1 MKYSTII
8 ISLILTLLFSEDT
21 KSQSI
26 QSSKT
31 LTSAE
36 LLKDFEVLKG
46 VLQNYHPGLYRF
58 QDSLTV
64 AKHFDNLELQ
74 LKRDLSLSEAYLLLS
89 RFTSS
94 LKCGHT
100 FCSFYNQSGATKD
113 SLFNKKDKVPF
124 TFFLFDGKMFV
135 EKNVSE
141 TEELK
146 KGTQVLEINNIP
158 VAFIIDTLI
167 QYVKGDGN
175 NNLKR
180 LNDLNLS
187 GLGKFEAF
195 DIFYPL
201 LFPPINNSYSLK
213 IKQPAK
219 TDILTLNVNPISRTE
234 RFGLIENKY
243 GKQPSTLDDLWSF
256 KILNNETG
264 YLKIGTFVT
273 NKLTID
279 WKKFLNNAFD
289 ELTEKNIENL
299 IIDIRGNEGGND
311 EVNLVLGKK
320 LAKSQI
326 AFPAFKE
333 LLRYENI
340 SEEFRPYLNTWDE
353 SFYNRSGQLIKL
365 ENGFYTWKKDR
376 GNSMIKQNSK
386 AFQGNTYLLVDAAN
400 SSATFFLAAGLQQN
414 KIATIVGSETGGNL
428 KGTNGGQL
436 FFLWLPNSK
445 IEIDIPL
452 IGYYPLTEQPDKG
465 ITPDVEIK
473 PSISDMLSNKDIVL
487 EKTLELIKSK

>member
-1 MKYSTII
+1 MKRYYII
-8 ISLILTLLFSEDT
+8 ILILLFSAT
-21 KSQSI
+21 GKPQSI
-26 QSSKT
+26 QSSRT
-31 LTSAE
+31 LTSTE

-46 VLQNYHPGLYRF
+46 VLLNYHPGLYRF
-58 QDSLTV
+58 QDSSTI
-64 AKHFDNLELQ
+64 AKLFTNLEQQ
-74 LKRDLSLSEAYLLLS
+74 LKSDLSLSEAYLLFS
-89 RFTSS
+89 KFTAS

-100 FCSFYNQSGATKD
+100 FCSFYNQSGSTKD

-124 TFFLFDGKMFV
+124 TFFLFNKKMFI
-135 EKNVSE
+135 EKNISNN
-141 TEELK
+141 EELK
-146 KGTQVLEINNIP
+146 QGTEVLEINNVPI
-158 VAFIIDTLI
+158 AIIIDTLI

-195 DIFYPL
+195 DVFYPL
-201 LFPPINNSYSLK
+201 LFPPTNNSYSLK
-213 IKQPAK
+213 IKQ
-219 TDILTLNVNPISRTE
+219 TDQTSILTINVNPVSRSE
-234 RFGLIENKY
+234 RFSLIESKY

-256 KILNNETG
+256 KILNDETG

-279 WKKFLNNAFD
+279 WKRFLNNAFD
-289 ELTEKNIENL
+289 ELDEKNIHNL
-299 IIDIRGNEGGND
+299 IIDIRGNEGGDD

-320 LAKSQI
+320 LAKKQI
-326 AFPAFKE
+326 EFPAYKE
-333 LLRYENI
+333 LFRYETV
-340 SEEFRPYLNTWDE
+340 SDELRPYLNTWDK

-365 ENGFYTWKKDR
+365 ENGFYTLRKDR
-376 GNSMIKQNSK
+376 GNSIIKQNSK

-400 SSATFFLAAGLQQN
+400 SSATFFLTAGLQQN

-465 ITPDVEIK
+465 INPDVEITLT
-473 PSISDMLSNKDIVL
+473 ISDILSYKDKAL
-487 EKTLELIKSK
+487 EKTLELIKKK

>member
-1 MKYSTII
+1 MVFI
-8 ISLILTLLFSEDT
+8 LLFSVT
-21 KSQSI
+21 GKPQSI

-31 LTSAE
+31 LTSKE

-46 VLQNYHPGLYRF
+46 ALLNYHPGLYRF
-58 QDSLTV
+58 QDSSTV
-64 AKHFDNLELQ
+64 AKHFANLERQ
-74 LKRDLSLSEAYLLLS
+74 LKRDLSLSEAYLLFS
-89 RFTSS
+89 KFTAT

-100 FCSFYNQSGATKD
+100 FCSFYNQSGSIKD

-124 TFFLFDGKMFV
+124 TFFLFDKKMFI
-135 EKNVSE
+135 EKTVSGN
-141 TEELK
+141 EELK
-146 KGTQVLEINNIP
+146 QGTEVLEINNVS
-158 VAFIIDTLI
+158 VAIIIDTLI

-180 LNDLNLS
+180 LIDLNLT

-201 LFPPINNSYSLK
+201 LFPLTNNSYSIK
-213 IKQPAK
+213 IKPSDQ
-219 TDILTLNVNPISRTE
+219 TNILTLNVNPVSRSE
-234 RFGLIENKY
+234 RFTLIESKY

-279 WKKFLNNAFD
+279 WKKYLNNAFD
-289 ELTEKNIENL
+289 ELTEKNIQNL
-299 IIDIRGNEGGND
+299 IIDIRGNEGGDD
-311 EVNLVLGKK
+311 EVNLVLGKR
-320 LAKSQI
+320 LAKKQI
-326 AFPAFKE
+326 EFPAFKE
-333 LLRYENI
+333 LLRYENV
-340 SEEFRPYLNTWDE
+340 SDEFRPHLNTWDK
-353 SFYNRSGQLIKL
+353 SFYNRIGQLIKQD
-365 ENGFYTWKKDR
+365 NGFYTWKKDR
-376 GNSMIKQNSK
+376 GNSIIKQNSK

-400 SSATFFLAAGLQQN
+400 SSATFFLTAGLQQN

-465 ITPDVEIK
+465 INPDVEI
-473 PSISDMLSNKDIVL
+473 PLTISDILSNKHKAL
-487 EKTLELIKSK
+487 EKTLELIKKK

>member
-1 MKYSTII
+1 MKRFYITIV
-8 ISLILTLLFSEDT
+8 LILLFSLT
-21 KSQSI
+21 GKPQSI

-31 LTSAE
+31 LKSTE

-46 VLQNYHPGLYRF
+46 VLLNYHPGLYRF

-64 AKHFDNLELQ
+64 AKLFDNLEQQ
-74 LKRDLSLSEAYLLLS
+74 LKKDLSLSEAYLLFS
-89 RFTSS
+89 KFTAS

-100 FCSFYNQSGATKD
+100 FCSFYNQGGPTKD

-124 TFFLFDGKMFV
+124 TFFLFDKKMYV
-135 EKNVSE
+135 EKNVSNN
-141 TEELK
+141 EELK
-146 KGTQVLEINNIP
+146 QGTEVVEINNVS
-158 VAFIIDTLI
+158 VAIIIDTLI

-187 GLGKFEAF
+187 GIGKFEAF

-201 LFPPINNSYSLK
+201 LFPPANNSYSLK
-213 IKQPAK
+213 VKQPDK
-219 TDILTLNVNPISRTE
+219 TNILTINVNPVSRSE
-234 RFGLIENKY
+234 RFALIESKY

-256 KILNNETG
+256 KLLNNETG

-279 WKKFLNNAFD
+279 WKNFLNTAFN
-289 ELTEKNIENL
+289 ELAEKNIQNL
-299 IIDIRGNEGGND
+299 IIDIRGNEGGDD

-320 LAKSQI
+320 LAKKQI
-326 AFPAFKE
+326 EFPAFKE
-333 LLRYENI
+333 LLRYETV
-340 SEEFRPYLNTWDE
+340 SEEFRPYLNTWDK

-365 ENGFYTWKKDR
+365 GNGFYTWRKDR
-376 GNSMIKQNSK
+376 GNSIIKQNSK

-400 SSATFFLAAGLQQN
+400 SSATFFLTAGLQQN

-436 FFLWLPNSK
+436 FFFWLPNSK

-452 IGYYPLTEQPDKG
+452 IGYYPMSEQPDKG
-465 ITPDVEIK
+465 INPDVEI
-473 PSISDMLSNKDIVL
+473 PLTFSDILSNKDKVL
-487 EKTLELIKSK
+487 EKTLELIKKK

>member
-1 MKYSTII
+1 M
-8 ISLILTLLFSEDT
+8 
-21 KSQSI
+21 
-26 QSSKT
+26 
-31 LTSAE
+31 
-36 LLKDFEVLKG
+36 KG
-46 VLQNYHPGLYRF
+46 VLLNYHPGLYRF
-58 QDSLTV
+58 QESSTV
-64 AKHFDNLELQ
+64 AKLFNNLEQQ
-74 LKRDLSLSEAYLLLS
+74 LKSDLSLCEAYLLFS
-89 RFTSS
+89 KFTAS

-100 FCSFYNQSGATKD
+100 FCSFYNQSGSTKD

-124 TFFLFDGKMFV
+124 TFFLFDKKMFV
-135 EKNVSE
+135 EKNVSDN
-141 TEELK
+141 EELK
-146 KGTQVLEINNIP
+146 QGTEVLEINNVP
-158 VAFIIDTLI
+158 VAIIIDTLI

-213 IKQPAK
+213 VKQADK
-219 TDILTLNVNPISRTE
+219 TSMLTINVYPVSRAE
-234 RFGLIENKY
+234 RFSLIESKY
-243 GKQPSTLDDLWSF
+243 GKQPSTLDDLWDF
-256 KILNNETG
+256 KILNSETG

-279 WKKFLNNAFD
+279 WKKFLSNAFD
-289 ELTEKNIENL
+289 ELTEKNIQNL
-299 IIDIRGNEGGND
+299 IIDIRGNEGGDD
-311 EVNLVLGKK
+311 EVNLVLGNK
-320 LAKSQI
+320 LAKRQI
-326 AFPAFKE
+326 EFPAFKE
-333 LLRYENI
+333 LLRYENV
-340 SEEFRPYLNTWDE
+340 SDEFRPYINTWDK
-353 SFYNRSGQLIKL
+353 SFYNRSGRVIKQ
-365 ENGFYTWKKDR
+365 ENGFYTWKKNR
-376 GNSMIKQNSK
+376 GNSVIKKNNN

-400 SSATFFLAAGLQQN
+400 SSATFFLTACLKQN

-465 ITPDVEIK
+465 INPDIE
-473 PSISDMLSNKDIVL
+473 IVL
-487 EKTLELIKSK
+487 TSSDIFSGKDKVLDKTLELIKAK